1 MMSVTK
7 HWITLEGGM
16 KKTSVCIVEWKLHYY
31 GELKFWRSH
40 TTSRKT
46 MSLSDW
52 KYFFF
57 LCTEGDSTWQLCDG
71 SIIPTDNDRLIPG
84 LWVVD
89 CLWLIWS
96 GYIHYEQRTV
106 LTRNINIWSFAELNF
121 SSLRNIKRIWPEGGC
136 KSKNMLANQELFKK
150 FARWAKSH
158 GLESSIR
165 TTLAEF
171 MMTEEESPWQQ
182 ISWAQR
188 TVKGQWTVAWRQP
201 QHMAS
206 STAYECPWI
215 LALFPTFWN
224 DLVLRSIH

>member
-1 MMSVTK
+1 
-7 HWITLEGGM
+7 
-16 KKTSVCIVEWKLHYY
+16 
-31 GELKFWRSH
+31 
-40 TTSRKT
+40 

-165 TTLAEF
+165 TTLAELSDDWGRKP
-171 MMTEEESPWQQ
+171 MTTDFLS
-182 ISWAQR
+182 
-188 TVKGQWTVAWRQP
+188 TKDCKGAVDCCMETT
-201 QHMAS
+201 
-206 STAYECPWI
+206 TAYG
-215 LALFPTFWN
+215 F
-224 DLVLRSIH
+224 